1 MEVYAERWDMGNQI
15 KRVSLRSKLFSM
27 EKLTAFVS
35 EHIGD
40 DTTRLIMNRAKWPE
54 IDIDL
59 AVNCIESRRK
69 LKGKVQEWCDK
80 PSLVFPRKLS
90 AEQCSS
96 SATGEYKA
104 GLAARIAQIDYP
116 DCNHNEISITGVDQY
131 GNTACQE
138 GENSSSMDWKIA
150 DLTGGLGVDSWF
162 FSKKA
167 AQVMYCEMLPELC
180 KAAQH
185 NYKILGS
192 ENITVKNA
200 AVISE
205 TQISQAESDNIQ
217 CLNAEGGPVFQ
228 TPAQILTDFHPDI
241 VYMDP
246 ARRGE
251 DGKKVFLIE
260 DCTPDVL
267 TLKNEIFQ
275 HTRHIL
281 LKLSPMADITMVC
294 ERLGKCCREVH
305 VVATG
310 GECKEL
316 LVWMDSEWNQE
327 YTIHAVELHKGGEA
341 GVISFTV
348 PQEKNAI
355 VQLFS
360 SNMRKQTESKTDE
373 DTPSGS
379 IQHENLYLFEPGK
392 ALMKAGAFNLI
403 SERFQISKLGRS
415 THYYI
420 FSDSMVENRI
430 MDVSS
435 EKVDILKQ
443 HGKVFRIIRM
453 ESLDKRTVKAAG
465 RDFPRAE
472 VTARNIPMDTDT
484 LRKKLGVT
492 SGDDAHIFGLK
503 SDSAGALL
511 IIAKQ

>member
-1 MEVYAERWDMGNQI
+1 
-15 KRVSLRSKLFSM
+15 M

-35 EHIGD
+35 EHMGD

-54 IDIDL
+54 IDMDM

-69 LKGKVQEWCDK
+69 LKGKVQEWCDE

-96 SATGEYKA
+96 SATGTYKA
-104 GLAARIAQIDYP
+104 ELAKRICFTGNDVIQDNGNQNS
-116 DCNHNEISITGVDQY
+116 CNMPCTSSI
-131 GNTACQE
+131 E
-138 GENSSSMDWKIA
+138 SKKIFRLA

-167 AQVMYCEMLPELC
+167 SQVMYCEMLPELC
-180 KAAQH
+180 KAAKH
-185 NYKILGS
+185 NYTILKAD
-192 ENITVKNA
+192 NITVKNT

-205 TQISQAESDNIQ
+205 AEIVQQSDNHEYI
-217 CLNAEGGPVFQ
+217 NAEGVSIFQ
-228 TPAQILTDFHPDI
+228 TPAQILADFKPDI

-251 DGKKVFLIE
+251 GGKKVFLIE

-267 TLKNEIFQ
+267 TLQDQLFP

-294 ERLGKCCREVH
+294 DRLGRCCREVH
-305 VVATG
+305 VVAAG

-316 LVWMDSEWNQE
+316 LVWMDREWDQE
-327 YTIHAVELHKGGEA
+327 YTIHAVELHKDSEA
-341 GVISFTV
+341 GVITFGVAEEKTAIAK
-348 PQEKNAI
+348 PFDIDIYQEAVRQEEK
-355 VQLFS
+355 
-360 SNMRKQTESKTDE
+360 
-373 DTPSGS
+373 S
-379 IQHENLYLFEPGK
+379 IYLFEPGK

-403 SERFQISKLGRS
+403 AERFEISKLGIS
-415 THYYI
+415 THYYT
-420 FSDSMVENRI
+420 FDDEQKA
-430 MDVSS
+430 DV
-435 EKVDILKQ
+435 LKQ
-443 HGKVFRIIRM
+443 HGKVFRVIRM
-453 ESLDKRTVKAAG
+453 EPLDKRTIKAAG
-465 RDFPRAE
+465 KEFPKAE

-503 SDSAGALL
+503 SDSAGILLL
-511 IIAKQ
+511 ICSAIR